1 MGAGSVMLN
10 GYGPTE
16 TTVFATTGVLVA
28 GSGVVPIGGP
38 VPGAALF
45 VVDAWLRPVP
55 VGVVGE
61 LYVAGSGV
69 AVGYVGRSSLT
80 ASRFVACPFGGV
92 GQRMY
97 RTGDLVRWNQQGQL
111 EYVGRADEQVK
122 VRGYRIE
129 LGEIE
134 AALAAHPR
142 VGQAAVVTHASS
154 STADGGGFSD
164 QLVGYVVLDP
174 QMMLARDR
182 QREAQLVDQWREV
195 YEGLYSGE
203 TFSTGAATVLG
214 EDFEGWNSSYTGEPI
229 PLAQMRE
236 WRSAALD
243 RIRGLGPRRVLEIGV
258 GTGLLLA
265 HLAAD
270 CVEYWGTDFS
280 SVTIQNL
287 QAGVAGQ
294 PWSERVRLLTQPAD
308 VTDGL
313 PQGHFDVVILNS
325 VIQYFPSA
333 GYLLDVLAAAM
344 RLLAPGGALFL
355 GDIRNLSLLQAF
367 TTKVVCADP
376 VVGLDTAAV
385 VRERVRREML
395 AEQELLLAPEFFAG
409 LPQHLPEIAAVDIQ
423 LKRMGVVNELSSYRY
438 EVVLR
443 KAPVPVRSAAQTP
456 AEPWQRFTDLA
467 GLGEYLRSQR
477 PPMLRVTGVPHAGIW
492 PDVALVKALVAAGDR
507 VNVAELCTGITTSNA
522 ILSDECHRL
531 GEELGYATAV
541 TWSTTAGHVDL
552 VYTRVTDP
560 SGDHGAP
567 VMSDLYLPATPVDS
581 LAGQVNDPAGLERVA
596 ELRHFV
602 ATRLPEYMV
611 PATIMAVET
620 LPLTANGK
628 LDRRALPDPEFI
640 STAAYRAPRDHRER
654 VLAALFSEILEVSRV
669 GIDDSFFDL
678 GGHSLSAMRLLARIR
693 TELDTEIPVS
703 VLFEAPTVAQLA
715 PRIGVG
721 SGGRPVL
728 VAGVR
733 PQVVPLSYAQQRLW
747 FLSQLEGEV
756 ATYNM
761 PVVLGLSGGL
771 DVVALGLAL
780 GDVVGRHES
789 LRTVFPVVDG
799 VPRQQVVA
807 AGEVDFGW
815 GVVDAV
821 GWSQQRLGQAVAAV
835 VGYRFDLATQLPLR
849 VQLFDV
855 GGGEFVLA
863 AVLHHIAGDG
873 SSIAPLLRDLGAAY
887 TARCAGADAGLP
899 ALGVQYADYALW
911 QREWLGEESDPD
923 SVIAAQLRYWR
934 EALAGLPERLAL
946 PTDRPYPAVADYR
959 GASVAVAWRR
969 GCSARLRGWLVPMM
983 RPVSWWCRPGWRC
996 CCPSLVGAVMLRW
1009 VWRWRGVRIRCWRS

>member
-1 MGAGSVMLN
+1 MSIIAGQRLAAMDLLDEDEYAQLDVWGHRSVLGSSVVGGVSIPGLFARWVSVSPGVVALRCGGRSWSYREVDEASNRLAHVLVGYGVGPGDRVGLLLPRCAQAVVAILAVLKTGAGYVPVDPVVPDARLEFVLADAAVSVVVTCGGLADRVAGCAVVVDVDDPVVADQPVSAVGVGPVADDIAYVIYTSGTTGVPKGVAVTHRNVTRLFDGFDVGVQIGPQQVWAQCSSLAFDYSVWEIWGALLHGGRLVVVPEQVRRSAPDLRELLVAERVSMLSQTPSAVGALAPQGLESATLMVAGEVCPVDVVDRWAPGRVMLN

-129 LGEIE
+129 LGEVE
-134 AALAAHPR
+134 AALAAVDG
-142 VGQAAVVTHASS
+142 VGQVAVVVRE
-154 STADGGGFSD
+154 DRPGD
-164 QLVGYVVLDP
+164 RRLVGYVTESGGGV
-174 QMMLARDR
+174 
-182 QREAQLVDQWREV
+182 VD
-195 YEGLYSGE
+195 S
-203 TFSTGAATVLG
+203 
-214 EDFEGWNSSYTGEPI
+214 
-229 PLAQMRE
+229 
-236 WRSAALD
+236 
-243 RIRGLGPRRVLEIGV
+243 
-258 GTGLLLA
+258 
-265 HLAAD
+265 
-270 CVEYWGTDFS
+270 
-280 SVTIQNL
+280 
-287 QAGVAGQ
+287 AGVRALLGQ
-294 PWSERVRLLTQPAD
+294 
-308 VTDGL
+308 
-313 PQGHFDVVILNS
+313 
-325 VIQYFPSA
+325 
-333 GYLLDVLAAAM
+333 
-344 RLLAPGGALFL
+344 
-355 GDIRNLSLLQAF
+355 
-367 TTKVVCADP
+367 
-376 VVGLDTAAV
+376 
-385 VRERVRREML
+385 
-395 AEQELLLAPEFFAG
+395 
-409 LPQHLPEIAAVDIQ
+409 
-423 LKRMGVVNELSSYRY
+423 
-438 EVVLR
+438 
-443 KAPVPVRSAAQTP
+443 
-456 AEPWQRFTDLA
+456 
-467 GLGEYLRSQR
+467 
-477 PPMLRVTGVPHAGIW
+477 
-492 PDVALVKALVAAGDR
+492 
-507 VNVAELCTGITTSNA
+507 
-522 ILSDECHRL
+522 
-531 GEELGYATAV
+531 
-541 TWSTTAGHVDL
+541 
-552 VYTRVTDP
+552 
-560 SGDHGAP
+560 
-567 VMSDLYLPATPVDS
+567 
-581 LAGQVNDPAGLERVA
+581 
-596 ELRHFV
+596 
-602 ATRLPEYMV
+602 RLPGYMV
-611 PATIMAVET
+611 PAAIVVVQH
-620 LPLTANGK
+620 LPLTVNGK
-628 LDRRALPDPEFI
+628 LDRDALPVPQYHGGQ
-640 STAAYRAPRDHRER
+640 YRAPGTPTEEILAGIYAQVLGVER
-654 VLAALFSEILEVSRV
+654 VGV
-669 GIDDSFFDL
+669 DDSFFDL
-678 GGHSLSAMRLLARIR
+678 GGDSLSAMRVAAAVGVAFDTQLAVR
-693 TELDTEIPVS
+693 
-703 VLFEAPTVAQLA
+703 VLFEAPTVALLA

-747 FLSQLEGEV
+747 FLNQAESDI
-756 ATYNM
+756 ATYNI
-761 PVVLGLSGGL
+761 PIALRLSGGL